1 LPTGLRK
8 QRHGKDALAS
18 RTKAHQQSMFHVS
31 GFQRSRTGPEQ
42 FSVAQIPID
51 QLPLA
56 QFLIGQFSVAQ
67 FPISQF
73 LVGSLVVILK

>member
-1 LPTGLRK
+1 M
-8 QRHGKDALAS
+8 
-18 RTKAHQQSMFHVS
+18 SMVFS
-31 GFQRSRTGPEQ
+31 GPEQ

-67 FPISQF
+67 FPINQF
-73 LVGSLVVILK
+73 LVGSLVVIFKKGNFNLLNAHQECEM